1 MIVITAI
8 SIDDVRH
15 VFDFISAFGVTLLM
29 YILPAVFFLS
39 TSTKFGKKSA
49 RNAFETTM
57 YEFISYFMIV
67 FGVFMLIL
75 GLRVCYFNLM
85 QV

>member
-1 MIVITAI
+1 MITAI

-39 TSTKFGKKSA
+39 TTAKFGKKSA
-49 RNAFETTM
+49 RDKFETTM
-57 YEFISYFMIV
+57 YEFVSYFMII
-67 FGVFMLIL
+67 FGCFMLVL
-75 GLRVCYFNLM
+75 GLRVCYFNLT
-85 QV
+85 